1 MKRKKVQKFGGYGLL
16 VLALALLIGPTLFLA
31 HMHKPQMVA
40 LRVIEDQ
47 PIALSAISQYP

>member
-16 VLALALLIGPTLFLA
+16 ILAFGLLIGPTLILA
-31 HMHKPQMVA
+31 HLRKPQMVA

-47 PIALSAISQYP
+47 PIALSAVSQ